1 MVVRYS
7 PKAPCGEGRNQ
18 YKRRLNREIRLLRQ
32 MDEETNKQHMAAE
45 RGRHKVLRQVRSM
58 ERHLALQAVCVP
70 ELVDRLRLRLGM
82 EPDEPEAQGASCVQE
97 EEYENIHWEQ
107 QQERE
112 VVVRVDPEEQEAKED
127 LPEQE
132 SDEDDEEDVHH
143 PTADEVQLLYAL
155 VMSPKGGD
163 AIKPL
168 HVQL

>member
-1 MVVRYS
+1 
-7 PKAPCGEGRNQ
+7 
-18 YKRRLNREIRLLRQ
+18 

-82 EPDEPEAQGASCVQE
+82 EPDEPGVEMGGGGEPDEPEVEMGGAEEPDEPEAQGASCVQE